1 MLRTYRSLKNRYGR
15 YRLYRVHRKEA
26 TKLLRPIEQKK
37 GRLPRSIRR
46 QTREYATEVLGW
58 SGYADWLQVYATVAG
73 EFREGWIPGN
83 YYSQVVLP
91 SINRKA
97 GEISSIR
104 SLSRHLFRSP
114 HFPDRAH
121 VMNGRLM
128 SPSFRP
134 IPDDAWERTLFRHSN
149 RVVFKPD
156 GGRESSGVMLLDARS
171 LDRERLRTLP
181 DGTLQEFVVQH
192 ELFDQ
197 IAPGFV
203 TTLRITTVLHPDGQ
217 AHARAAFLRTGIDPN
232 QHAPQAADFCI
243 PLNRAT
249 GELEELYIPVSVETG
264 RLGPSAISP
273 TGPRQSATPSPAS
286 SSRVSRPPPSARP
299 SRSWRNSTTGSP
311 MSAASAG
318 MSPSAA
324 KARFASS
331 SGMHDCR
338 PLPSPRPPWVPVS
351 PALAGR
357 ISGARRPG
365 AARRSRAA
373 AESRPTRLPRAH
385 PDLPEREHHRVR
397 WLIL

>member
-1 MLRTYRSLKNRYGR
+1 MWRAYHSWKRRYGR
-15 YRLYRVHRKEA
+15 YRLYRVHRREA
-26 TKLLRPIEQKK
+26 TKLLRPIERQK

-58 SGYADWLQVYATVAG
+58 NGYADWLQVYAAVAG

-91 SINRKA
+91 TINRKA
-97 GEISSIR
+97 GQISSIR

-134 IPDDAWERTLFRHSN
+134 IPDDAWEHTLFRHSS

-156 GGRESSGVMLLDARS
+156 GGRESSGVMLLDART
-171 LDRERLRTLP
+171 LDRERLRKLP

-192 ELFDQ
+192 ELFDR

-203 TTLRITTVLHPDGQ
+203 TTLRITTVLHSDGR
-217 AHARAAFLRTGIDPN
+217 ARARAAFLRTGIDPN

-249 GELEELYIPVSVETG
+249 GELEELYIPVSVESG
-264 RLGPSAISP
+264 RLGAFGYLPDWTETERHPVSDIMFAGLETPAFREAVSVVEKLHNRIPHVGCIGWDVAISRQGEVRLLEWNARLP
-273 TGPRQSATPSPAS
+273 AITFAEAAMGPCFTGLGWEHLWRPPEQRPVPATPPLQD
-286 SSRVSRPPPSARP
+286 PPGNKVKA
-299 SRSWRNSTTGSP
+299 P
-311 MSAASAG
+311 MT
-318 MSPSAA
+318 A
-324 KARFASS
+324 KAR
-331 SGMHDCR
+331 
-338 PLPSPRPPWVPVS
+338 PK
-351 PALAGR
+351 PA
-357 ISGARRPG
+357 
-365 AARRSRAA
+365 
-373 AESRPTRLPRAH
+373 
-385 PDLPEREHHRVR
+385 
-397 WLIL
+397 

>member
-1 MLRTYRSLKNRYGR
+1 MNLDSPLGFSPATTRPSIRDTHGKRLITKAKESWDVAHLSVTEESIWPLSALPGASQRSDKAAATNRT
-15 YRLYRVHRKEA
+15 
-26 TKLLRPIEQKK
+26 KK
-37 GRLPRSIRR
+37 GRLPGSIRR

-217 AHARAAFLRTGIDPN
+217 ARARAAFLRTGIDPN
-232 QHAPQAADFCI
+232 QHA
-243 PLNRAT
+243 T
-249 GELEELYIPVSVETG
+249 V
-264 RLGPSAISP
+264 
-273 TGPRQSATPSPAS
+273 
-286 SSRVSRPPPSARP
+286 
-299 SRSWRNSTTGSP
+299 
-311 MSAASAG
+311 
-318 MSPSAA
+318 
-324 KARFASS
+324 
-331 SGMHDCR
+331 
-338 PLPSPRPPWVPVS
+338 
-351 PALAGR
+351 
-357 ISGARRPG
+357 
-365 AARRSRAA
+365 
-373 AESRPTRLPRAH
+373 
-385 PDLPEREHHRVR
+385 
-397 WLIL
+397 